1 MLEKAVSTYPCDLIL
16 FGTLGDLSCRKLLPA
31 LYQLEC
37 AHLLHADTRIIGCAR
52 DKLTLLAYQG
62 LLKSK
67 VQEFLTGPID
77 ETVWLRF
84 MAKVTYC
91 QLDLTQ
97 FDDYQKLAE
106 YVNPAERTTI
116 SYFAIPPFLYAQA
129 CVGLSQVGL
138 NKHPARVVLE
148 KPIGHD
154 LASSK
159 EINNQVARFFAEDQ
173 IYRIDHYLGKETVLN
188 LLVLRFANLIFSSN
202 WDHQFID
209 KVKITVAEEIGV
221 EGRWNYYDR
230 SGQVRDMLQ
239 NHLLQIVSLVAM
251 EPPVDLSAESIR
263 NEKLKVLKS
272 LRMINKSNIQDH
284 AVRAQYAGNVIQGKV
299 IPGYLEEEGA
309 NQGSKTET
317 FVAIKAYIDNW
328 RWSGVPFYL
337 FTGKRLAK
345 KQTEV
350 VIYFKSQPHNI
361 FSQSKAELS
370 PNQLIIRLQPDEGV
384 EVRVMNKTPGLG
396 EQMALRESK
405 LDLNF
410 NHLFHAQ
417 RIPDAYER
425 LLLEIML
432 GNQYLFVSRDEIEQA
447 WTWIDSIKTAW
458 EAEQTPL
465 YSYASGAWGPV
476 EARRLFNEQEH
487 LWDEQNAIS

>member
-1 MLEKAVSTYPCDLIL
+1 MLEKAVSTYPCDIIL

-37 AHLLHADTRIIGCAR
+37 THLLHANTRIIGCAR
-52 DKLTLLAYQG
+52 EELTRFAYLDLLR
-62 LLKSK
+62 SK
-67 VQEFLTGPID
+67 VQSFLSEPLD

-84 MAKVTYC
+84 IAKVTYC

-97 FDDYQKLAE
+97 FDDYQKLAQ
-106 YVNPAERTTI
+106 YVNPSERIVI

-129 CVGLSQVGL
+129 CLGLSQVGL

-154 LASSK
+154 LVSSK

-221 EGRWNYYDR
+221 EGRWNYYDQ

-239 NHLLQIVSLVAM
+239 NHLLQILSLVAM

-263 NEKLKVLKS
+263 SEKLKVLKS
-272 LRMINKSNIQDH
+272 LRMINKVNIQDH
-284 AVRAQYAGNVIQGKV
+284 AVRAQYAGNVIKGKV
-299 IPGYLEEEGA
+299 IPGYLEEQGA

-337 FTGKRLAK
+337 LTGKRLAK
-345 KQTEV
+345 KQSEV

-361 FSQSKAELS
+361 FAQIKEELS
-370 PNQLIIRLQPDEGV
+370 PNQLIIRLQPDEGL

-396 EQMALRESK
+396 DRMELRESK

-432 GNQYLFVSRDEIEQA
+432 GNQYLFVSREEIEQA
-447 WTWIDSIKTAW
+447 WNWIDNIKTAW
-458 EAEQTPL
+458 EVEQAPL
-465 YSYASGAWGPV
+465 YSYASGAWGPS
-476 EARRLFNEQEH
+476 EALRLFSEEEYAG
-487 LWDEQNAIS
+487 DEQNAIS